1 MQRFIERMLYYPN
14 VKPNDH
20 LDALQQHFG
29 KLDAGTLDIPDNV
42 SFLLLGFTNRSGSNY
57 LAELIASDGRIANAG
72 ENLNFDTVLEH
83 SIQRGFKSLQEYFQ
97 FLVRHTSFNNIVS
110 IKVAPAHLEVLAV
123 AGILDKIID
132 RCKFVVIERS
142 DKLGQAISHAIAF
155 QTGKFTSTMAD
166 AKAAPAL
173 NFNADELTAIIEDI
187 SESYKQFSLFFSR
200 NGIVP
205 AHVMYEHLVADQ
217 DAVIKY
223 VGKQIGISDLKIERH
238 RITLAKQATSINLNW
253 RELYLSRC
261 NQNVL

>member
-1 MQRFIERMLYYPN
+1 MLYYPN
-14 VKPNDH
+14 VRPNDH

-29 KLDAGTLDIPDNV
+29 RLNAGILDIPDNV
-42 SFLLLGFTNRSGSNY
+42 NFLLLGFTNRSGSNY

-83 SIQRGFKSLQEYFQ
+83 SVKHGFKSLHEYFQ
-97 FLVRHTSFNNIVS
+97 FLVRHTCFNNIVS

-123 AGILDKIID
+123 AGILEKVID
-132 RCKFVVIERS
+132 RCKFVVIERN

-155 QTGKFTSTMAD
+155 QTGKFMSTMAD
-166 AKAAPAL
+166 TGATPAL
-173 NFNADELTAIIEDI
+173 NFNADELTMIIEDI

-223 VGKQIGISDLKIERH
+223 IGQHIGIADLSAHQDKV
-238 RITLAKQATSINLNW
+238 TLQKQANARNKEW
-253 RELYLSRC
+253 RELYLRTGYSHS
-261 NQNVL
+261 

>member
-1 MQRFIERMLYYPN
+1 MLYYPN

-83 SIQRGFKSLQEYFQ
+83 SIQCDFKSLQEYFQ
-97 FLVRHTSFNNIVS
+97 FLVQHTSFNNIVS

-155 QTGKFTSTMAD
+155 QTGKFMSTMAD
-166 AKAAPAL
+166 KEAVPAL
-173 NFNADELTAIIEDI
+173 NFNADELTTIIEDI

-205 AHVMYEHLVADQ
+205 AHVMYEHLVADPE
-217 DAVIKY
+217 AIIKY
-223 VGKQIGISDLKIERH
+223 VGQKIGFADLSIHQDK
-238 RITLAKQATSINLNW
+238 ITLQKQANARNKKW
-253 RELYLSRC
+253 RELYLKTTHSRHY
-261 NQNVL
+261 V

>member
-1 MQRFIERMLYYPN
+1 MLYYPTL
-14 VKPNDH
+14 KPNDH
-20 LDALQQHFG
+20 LDALQRHFG

-83 SIQRGFKSLQEYFQ
+83 SIKNGFKSLHEYFQ
-97 FLVRHTSFNNIVS
+97 FLVLQTSFNNVVS

-132 RCKFVVIERS
+132 RCKFVVIERN

-155 QTGKFTSTMAD
+155 QTGKFMSTMPD
-166 AKAAPAL
+166 KTAPSAL
-173 NFNADELTAIIEDI
+173 SFNADELTTIIEDI
-187 SESYKQFSLFFSR
+187 SESYKQFNLFFSR

-205 AHVMYEHLVADQ
+205 AHVVYEHLVADP

-223 VGKQIGISDLKIERH
+223 VGQQVGFADLKIEQSNL
-238 RITLAKQATSINLNW
+238 TLQKQANKLNKEW
-253 RELYLSRC
+253 RQLYLD
-261 NQNVL
+261 NKQIILT

>member
-1 MQRFIERMLYYPN
+1 MLYYPN

-20 LDALQQHFG
+20 LDALQRHFG

-72 ENLNFDTVLEH
+72 ENLNFDTILEH
-83 SIQRGFKSLQEYFQ
+83 SIKNGFKSLHEYFQ
-97 FLVRHTSFNNIVS
+97 FLVRHTRFNNVVS
-110 IKVAPAHLEVLAV
+110 IKVAPAHLEVLTV

-132 RCKFVVIERS
+132 RCKFVVIERN

-155 QTGKFTSTMAD
+155 QTGKFMSTMPD
-166 AKAAPAL
+166 AEATPAL
-173 NFNADELTAIIEDI
+173 KFDADELTTIIEDI

-205 AHVMYEHLVADQ
+205 AHVMYEHLVADPE
-217 DAVIKY
+217 AVIKY
-223 VGKQIGISDLKIERH
+223 VGQQVGFENLKIETSKV
-238 RITLAKQATSINLNW
+238 TLTKQANATNFKW
-253 RELYLSRC
+253 RETYLS
-261 NQNVL
+261 